1 MNPPTSLS
9 RRSFGRLAAGVV
21 AATALPWK
29 GLEAG
34 PAGGGGGRPI
44 RLSNNENPF
53 GPAPA
58 ALEAIRTA
66 FADAARYP
74 DDPAGE
80 LLASIA
86 RMHGVPP
93 EQVLLGAGSGEIL
106 KWAAVTFTGPGR
118 MLVEAEPT
126 FEALSRH
133 TRLAGGE
140 VTRVPLNPRFEHD
153 LPRMLDAAR
162 RADLVYICNPNN
174 PTATITPATSLREF
188 VAAVPAQTRIL
199 VDEAYHHYVTSP
211 DYGTLMDL
219 VPRHPNLIVARTFS
233 KIFGMAGLRCG
244 YCVSSQETIRKM
256 AAHQGWD
263 SVSALTVAAARAS
276 LGEEGHVAEHRAR
289 NLSTRSFV
297 RTEVERLGPAVLPSE
312 ANFVMIDMGRDV
324 MPVIAALGDRG
335 IQVGRRFAA
344 MPQHLRVTIGTPEEM
359 KSFVQEFARAVRSD
373 G

>member
-1 MNPPTSLS
+1 MTPPPTLS
-9 RRSFGRLAAGVV
+9 RRSFGRLAAGVA

-29 GLEAG
+29 GLEVWAAEG
-34 PAGGGGGRPI
+34 ARPI
-44 RLSNNENPF
+44 RLSSNENPF

-58 ALEAIRTA
+58 ALEAIRSA
-66 FADAARYP
+66 FVDAGRYP
-74 DDPAGE
+74 DEAAGE
-80 LLASIA
+80 LLASVA
-86 RMHGVPP
+86 RLHGVRA

-106 KWAAVTFTGPGR
+106 KWAAATFAGPGK

-133 TRLAGGE
+133 TRLAGGQ
-140 VTRVPLNPRFEHD
+140 VTRVPLTRRFEHD

-162 RADLVYICNPNN
+162 GADLVYVCNPNN

-188 VAAVPAQTRIL
+188 VAAVPAPTLVL
-199 VDEAYHHYVTSP
+199 VDEAYHHYVTSS

-219 VPRHPNLIVARTFS
+219 VPRHANLIVARTFS

-244 YCVSSQETIRKM
+244 YCVSSEETIRKM

-263 SVSALTVAAARAS
+263 SVSVLTLDAARAS
-276 LGEEGHVAEHRAR
+276 LGDDAHVARHRDR

-297 RTEVERLGPAVLPSE
+297 RTEVERLGRAVLPSE

-324 MPVIAALGDRG
+324 TPIIASLRDRG
-335 IQVGRRFAA
+335 IEVGRRFPA

-359 KSFVQEFARAVRSD
+359 KRFVEEFARVIRSD